1 MKINSRN
8 YALSAIKDLYFEL
21 KDKKF
26 FYKYILRKIFSKTG
40 KIKKS

>member
-1 MKINSRN
+1 MKINSSN
-8 YALSAIKDLYFEL
+8 SALSAIKDLYFEV

-26 FYKYILRKIFSKTG
+26 FYRYILRKIFSKIG